1 MLANFYA
8 LHSGTAT
15 PYDGRRQ
22 LPDDDDE
29 CSRIQLCLQIDQ
41 LLSDSESNLI
51 NKFKRDKKIKFENP
65 KTLII

>member
-22 LPDDDDE
+22 LPDDNFNVAGFRCVRKLFE
-29 CSRIQLCLQIDQ
+29 KFFRITPI
-41 LLSDSESNLI
+41 
-51 NKFKRDKKIKFENP
+51 
-65 KTLII
+65 